1 MRPYSP
7 GGALITLASAETASE
22 PPLPSAHRLRP
33 GLPGYLIPFAPLAF
47 VPQRQMQSRESLSP
61 PAFLLISTHFTAPP
75 RVPLSPP
82 ALESCS
88 FGSNSPVEPGAF
100 TTDIPTAYA
109 PFMPSDSEQRLPPS
123 YYRGCWHEVSRGFLL
138 GLCQTAGLFAH
149 RHFITHDRSLRPEG
163 LLPPRGVAS
172 SGLRPLRM
180 ILDCSLP

>member
-7 GGALITLASAETASE
+7 GGALNTLASAGRTSE
-22 PPLPSAHRLRP
+22 SPLPSAHRLRP

-47 VPQRQMQSRESLSP
+47 VPQRQLQAREPLSP

-82 ALESCS
+82 ALESGS
-88 FGSNSPVEPGAF
+88 FQCNSSVEPRDF
-100 TTDIPTAYA
+100 TSDMPNAYA

-138 GLCQTAGLFAH
+138 GLRQTDRLFTH
-149 RHFITHDRSLRPEG
+149 RYFVTHDRSLRPEG
-163 LLPPRGVAS
+163 LHPPRGVAS
-172 SGLRPLRM
+172 SGFRPLRM